1 MTRTDGVMA
10 DFRGLLRKLDDCP
23 PDYSRSTIAR
33 GDEVIQRPYLALIAN
48 LTPAD
53 LRPVAKKGTQLWGDG
68 FLARFAFITPPRDE
82 VLAAQFPQ
90 GRRPSPPELMA
101 PLAAWHRHLGLPTV
115 RIEKQA
121 GKNGASAGEKTV
133 TVEPPEPQLCALGA
147 DVWDALHRYNEGVL
161 EIARGSELTDLD
173 GNYGRLHE
181 KALRVAALL
190 ASLENGGRVE
200 MRHWARAQEVAERWR
215 LYAHRLYGQVA
226 ELEVSP
232 QAEIE
237 DKLGDAVRRW
247 QGTAKYRDGLTASD
261 IGRFVRGLGSGE
273 VRFYADQ
280 MVRAGVLASH
290 KRGRAVRY
298 YLPAP
303 EGIVDSR
310 QIDNRP
316 RGENVYEPA
325 DGRA

>member
-1 MTRTDGVMA
+1 MMCLDGVMA

-68 FLARFAFITPPRDE
+68 FLARFAFITPPQDE
-82 VLAAQFPQ
+82 VLAAQFPKGQ
-90 GRRPSPPELMA
+90 RPSPPELMA
-101 PLAAWHRHLGLPTV
+101 PLVAWHRQLGLPTV
-115 RIEKQA
+115 RIEKQV
-121 GKNGASAGEKTV
+121 GKNGASTGEKVV
-133 TVEPPEPQLCALGA
+133 TVEPPEPQPCTLGA
-147 DVWDALHRYNEGVL
+147 DVWDALHRYNRGVL
-161 EIARGSELTDLD
+161 EIARGSQLTDLD

-190 ASLENGGRVE
+190 AGLENGGRVE
-200 MRHWARAQEVAERWR
+200 MRHWARAQEMAERWR

-237 DKLGDAVRRW
+237 DKLVDAVRRW
-247 QGTAKYRDGLTASD
+247 QGTEKYPDGLTATD
-261 IGRFVRGLGSGE
+261 ISRFMWGLGAVE
-273 VRFYADQ
+273 VKHYADGL
-280 MVRAGVLASH
+280 VAAHVLEKH
-290 KRGRAVRY
+290 KPGRAERY
-298 YLPAP
+298 VLPAP
-303 EGIVDSR
+303 
-310 QIDNRP
+310 
-316 RGENVYEPA
+316 
-325 DGRA
+325 